1 MLYLGL
7 LKWKDKEKLKKE
19 YKCKNILLLLQLYM
33 CL

>member
-19 YKCKNILLLLQLYM
+19 YKCKNILYM